1 MDEQQIRQRA
11 EDFEKAL
18 KAFESGMPAP
28 VVEASELKTCCQRWR
43 KLRQLHPP
51 NENKLVAMAGF
62 SATNPSG
69 ENEMALWLRL
79 MLLDALLHSGVL
91 RDYVIDDEPFDA
103 VFHAAATMPMVE
115 EDLAEARILRHL
127 DNLPAEEAV
136 KAMEHMK
143 AEGFSEADLKIDAKF
158 LAAVRAAL

>member
-1 MDEQQIRQRA
+1 
-11 EDFEKAL
+11 
-18 KAFESGMPAP
+18 
-28 VVEASELKTCCQRWR
+28 
-43 KLRQLHPP
+43 
-51 NENKLVAMAGF
+51 MAGF